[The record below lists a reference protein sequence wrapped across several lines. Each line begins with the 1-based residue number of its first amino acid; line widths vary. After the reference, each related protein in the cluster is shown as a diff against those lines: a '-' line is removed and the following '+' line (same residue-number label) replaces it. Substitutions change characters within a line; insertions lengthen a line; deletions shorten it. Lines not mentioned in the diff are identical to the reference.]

1 MQSDARPPGVP
12 GRATSDGRRP
22 GLLGPGEQ
30 PVDAFAEVNGS
41 RAAPADERVSRE
53 GRRMKDP
60 ACRPGRSRPRSRS
73 GAGVRHV
80 IIATPWRARA
90 VGALSWAALLLA
102 NPTPAAVPGTTARVT
117 VDSLGDE
124 GNGFSYPGAS
134 VSSRGQVVAF
144 ASLASNLVP
153 GDTNG
158 TYDVFVHDLRTGTTA
173 RVSVDS
179 AGVEGDSQ
187 SVEPS
192 ISADGRLVA
201 FRSLA
206 TNLVP
211 DDTNGTTDVFLHDR
225 KTGTTTRVS
234 VDSAGAEGN
243 GQSFE
248 ASISDSGRF
257 VAFSSE
263 ASNLVP
269 DDTNGMTD
277 VFLHD
282 RKTGTT
288 TRVSV
293 DSAGIEG
300 DGPSFDPSISA
311 DGRFVAFT
319 SMASNLVPGDTPLS
333 DVYVHD
339 AKTGTTTRVS
349 TDSAG
354 LPGNSSSFMPS
365 ISDTG
370 RFVAFASMA
379 SDLVPD
385 DTNGAIDVFV
395 HDLKTGATARASVDS
410 AGIQGNGVSWE
421 PSISG
426 NGRAVAFHS
435 EASNLVPGDT
445 NASVATGDVFV
456 HDLRTGDTIRVSVDS
471 AGNEGNGVSF
481 APSISD
487 NGRVVAFNSGA
498 SNLVP
503 GDTNETADVF
513 VHATGGGPARPSV
526 GASPQKRTRTR

>member
-1 MQSDARPPGVP
+1 
-12 GRATSDGRRP
+12 
-22 GLLGPGEQ
+22 
-30 PVDAFAEVNGS
+30 
-41 RAAPADERVSRE
+41 
-53 GRRMKDP
+53 
-60 ACRPGRSRPRSRS
+60 
-73 GAGVRHV
+73 
-80 IIATPWRARA
+80 
-90 VGALSWAALLLA
+90 
-102 NPTPAAVPGTTARVT
+102 VT
-117 VDSLGDE
+117 VDSGGSE

-134 VSSRGQVVAF
+134 LGGHGQVVAF

-153 GDTNG
+153 DDTNG
-158 TYDVFVHDLRTGTTA
+158 TTDVFVHDLRTGTTA

-179 AGVEGDSQ
+179 AGAEGDSQ

-192 ISADGRLVA
+192 ISADGRFVA

-206 TNLVP
+206 SNLVP
-211 DDTNGTTDVFLHDR
+211 DDTNGTTDVFVHDR

-234 VDSAGAEGN
+234 VDSAGAEAD

-248 ASISDSGRF
+248 AAISDGGRY

-269 DDTNGMTD
+269 GDTNGMTD

-293 DSAGIEG
+293 DSAGAEG
-300 DGPSFDPSISA
+300 DGPSFDPAISA

-319 SMASNLVPGDTPLS
+319 SMASHLVPGDTPLS

-339 AKTGTTTRVS
+339 VKTGNTARVS
-349 TDSAG
+349 VDGAG
-354 LPGNSSSFMPS
+354 RPGNSSSFMPS

-395 HDLKTGATARASVDS
+395 HDRKTGATTRASVDS
-410 AGIQGNGVSWE
+410 AGLQGNGVSWE

-426 NGRAVAFHS
+426 TGRAVAFHS

-445 NASVATGDVFV
+445 NAALATGDVFV

-471 AGNEGNGVSF
+471 AGGEANGVSF
-481 APSISD
+481 APSTSD

-498 SNLVP
+498 SSLVP

-513 VHATGGGPARPSV
+513 VHAGGGRAGPPPAR
-526 GASPQKRTRTR
+526 ASPQKRTRTR